1 MGRASL
7 YIQTASAATAQPVSS
22 YFQWRE
28 SARSAEAGFV
38 RIAHF
43 QPGWKAVG
51 RRLAVRESPFPV
63 SLGRRASYFEPTP
76 RIAESD
82 GTSNDIQTTSKR
94 HPEVL
99 IKWADSA
106 VSLLGRPG
114 CRGPTPLKPH
124 RHPVF
129 GEIHEVPHFRRVSV
143 KHIGKPKAGV
153 QAEFGGFQG
162 KPITKSLLFSETVH
176 FPKLDVLDW
185 VRLFCV

>member
-7 YIQTASAATAQPVSS
+7 IYTDSSAATAQPVSS

-51 RRLAVRESPFPV
+51 RRLAVRVSPFPV
-63 SLGRRASYFEPTP
+63 SLGQRASYFEPTP

-143 KHIGKPKAGV
+143 KHVWKPKA
-153 QAEFGGFQG
+153 EFRRNLVGFRGSQLR
-162 KPITKSLLFSETVH
+162 KVFCFQRQSI
-176 FPKLDVLDW
+176 FPSW
-185 VRLFCV
+185 Q